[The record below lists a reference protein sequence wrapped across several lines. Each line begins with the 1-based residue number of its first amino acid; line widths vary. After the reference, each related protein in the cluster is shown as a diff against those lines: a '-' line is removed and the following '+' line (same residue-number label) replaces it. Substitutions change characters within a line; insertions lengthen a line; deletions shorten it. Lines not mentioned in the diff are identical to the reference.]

1 MVVWVPPLIFSR
13 AISPT
18 WQFSTLIE
26 WHGGGG
32 IGINILDL
40 FFFVWF
46 LKDRIIRILPW
57 DFNFFSDHLQQIQDM
72 LGEILLMVEILHQW
86 DKLPIYWLVG
96 FPPIYSITFR
106 IGAAA
111 SIRLVKTC
119 FFFPMIKLIFL
130 GGFKPSITPW
140 VLGPQKHIFHI
151 FKSIV
156 GWNSMSNPLWHKISK
171 DAVPVARH
179 TIAWSQSEEDLTL
192 RVLVETWLMGSFDR
206 SDMVWAKKSEVNG
219 MTGPPK
225 NIPTLVIYRVC
236 MIHITHGSYTF
247 IRGIIS

>member
-1 MVVWVPPLIFSR
+1 
-13 AISPT
+13 
-18 WQFSTLIE
+18 
-26 WHGGGG
+26 
-32 IGINILDL
+32 
-40 FFFVWF
+40 
-46 LKDRIIRILPW
+46 
-57 DFNFFSDHLQQIQDM
+57 
-72 LGEILLMVEILHQW
+72 
-86 DKLPIYWLVG
+86 
-96 FPPIYSITFR
+96 
-106 IGAAA
+106 
-111 SIRLVKTC
+111 
-119 FFFPMIKLIFL
+119 
-130 GGFKPSITPW
+130 
-140 VLGPQKHIFHI
+140 
-151 FKSIV
+151 
-156 GWNSMSNPLWHKISK
+156 MSNPPVVPQISK